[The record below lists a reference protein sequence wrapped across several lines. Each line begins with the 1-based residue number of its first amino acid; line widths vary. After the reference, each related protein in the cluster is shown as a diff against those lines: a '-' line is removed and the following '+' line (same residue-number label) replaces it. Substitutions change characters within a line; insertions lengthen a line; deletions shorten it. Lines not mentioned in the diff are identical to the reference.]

1 MGVKFLTHFRWFL
14 KFESKFQLIHMAKM
28 TNRKTET
35 MMQRYCIL
43 QEGHSEQIIV
53 ALDVALVLGFLGD
66 FNVQP
71 SVRKTQ

>member
-1 MGVKFLTHFRWFL
+1 
-14 KFESKFQLIHMAKM
+14 MAKM